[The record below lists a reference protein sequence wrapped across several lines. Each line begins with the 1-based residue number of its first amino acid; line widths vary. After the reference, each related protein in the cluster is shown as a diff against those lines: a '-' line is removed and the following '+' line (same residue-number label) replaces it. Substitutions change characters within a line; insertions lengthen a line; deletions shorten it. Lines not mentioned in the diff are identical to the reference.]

1 MRTRD
6 NEGKE
11 ESRQDG
17 PKDQVKIGNQEAVL
31 RVTAPQVPNKT

>member
-11 ESRQDG
+11 ESRQEG
-17 PKDQVKIGNQEAVL
+17 PKDQVKGNQEAML